1 MGSFPPVYSI
11 SLGNM
16 GLTKARYN
24 AANKG
29 GSWRERERERERTN
43 QPLSLLERMRIHS
56 LARPAVFI
64 SLLWAFALP
73 LLLFLK
79 SLAFL
84 YMKTLIVLFL
94 RTEVVSRFIVKR
106 MGNHEQYY

>member
-29 GSWRERERERERTN
+29 GSWRERENKPATFFIRKDENPFLGKTC
-43 QPLSLLERMRIHS
+43 RIH
-56 LARPAVFI
+56 
-64 SLLWAFALP
+64 
-73 LLLFLK
+73 
-79 SLAFL
+79 
-84 YMKTLIVLFL
+84 
-94 RTEVVSRFIVKR
+94 
-106 MGNHEQYY
+106 